1 MNLKHTLIYFLS
13 IVVAIL
19 LFINILIEPESTDA
33 EQKILKV
40 TSVKDTEQLFKNTL
54 YDFGIKNEWIK
65 QRRLNRPEFDSIS
78 HKYIVSVPQEVPIPQ
93 ILKDLSLTIKK
104 SNLAIHST
112 EKKNDG
118 TTLLELKYL
127 DATKLYAELE
137 YDNNLIRNF
146 SQIAFIINDFIEGD
160 ETSRQLI
167 FKIQFPTGI
176 ILPLSNHSRDLAE
189 KIKSSHRDY
198 FIEIND
204 NSNDLDIELT
214 EDTGIENFDSGIR
227 KVISLFNSPKY
238 FFINT
243 EESDYSQNTIDFIKE
258 KFEARGRKIISVN
271 TLKELKGENKADLHS
286 LVDFHLDGLKP
297 GDERIFLIGL
307 DNWLA
312 IQSEIIRYVKRG
324 NKIIPPS
331 NLL

>member
-33 EQKILKV
+33 EQKIVKL
-40 TSVKDTEQLFKNTL
+40 TSVNDAEQLFKNIL
-54 YDFGIKNEWIK
+54 HDFGIKDDWIK
-65 QRRLNRPEFDSIS
+65 QRRLKGVKYDSIS

-104 SNLAIHST
+104 TNLAIHST

-127 DATKLYAELE
+127 DVTKLYAELE
-137 YDNNLIRNF
+137 YDNNLKRNF

-160 ETSRQLI
+160 SKSRQLI
-167 FKIQFPTGI
+167 FKIQFPVGI
-176 ILPLSNHSRDLAE
+176 ILPLSNRSRDLAE
-189 KIKSSHRDY
+189 TIKNSRRDY

-214 EDTGIENFDSGIR
+214 EETGIDNFDSGIR

-238 FFINT
+238 FFINA
-243 EESDYSQNTIDFIKE
+243 EESDYTKNTMDFIKE
-258 KFEARGRKIISVN
+258 KFKARGREIISVN
-271 TLKELKGENKADLHS
+271 SLKELKGEDEADLHS

-297 GDERIFLIGL
+297 GDAKVFLIGL
-307 DNWLA
+307 DNWFA
-312 IQSEIIRYVKRG
+312 IQPEIIRYIKRG
-324 NKIIPPS
+324 NRITSPS